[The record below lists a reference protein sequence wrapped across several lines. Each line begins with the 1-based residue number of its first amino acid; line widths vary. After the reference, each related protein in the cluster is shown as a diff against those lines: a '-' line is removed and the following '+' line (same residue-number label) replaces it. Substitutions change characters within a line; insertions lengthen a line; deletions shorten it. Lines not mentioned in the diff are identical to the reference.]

1 MFLWIQVENSYDVC
15 DCASIFVHSQ
25 NQKALNLVVGT
36 RTYVSFIVVV
46 VSMYSRIIYLLFIK
60 KKKKMETISKI
71 VRQRQRAR
79 SLLWGGVAA
88 LAWPNMQRR
97 SLSRPRHVHQAAS
110 LVEISGVS
118 GSVKSQSAGK

>member
-1 MFLWIQVENSYDVC
+1 MIGAVFLYLRLVFLWIQVENSYDVC

-60 KKKKMETISKI
+60 K
-71 VRQRQRAR
+71 
-79 SLLWGGVAA
+79 SLKNG
-88 LAWPNMQRR
+88 NDF
-97 SLSRPRHVHQAAS
+97 
-110 LVEISGVS
+110 
-118 GSVKSQSAGK
+118 